1 VVGEFRTPS
10 WVRKDLAKEGV
21 LGFEPKYDA
30 CGKPLPF
37 RWKAMTAKILDA
49 TIVQMHAIANAGNP
63 LHDGLE
69 RKGHSAVW
77 KFAGPNEPETVTVT
91 FYKI

>member
-1 VVGEFRTPS
+1 
-10 WVRKDLAKEGV
+10 
-21 LGFEPKYDA
+21 
-30 CGKPLPF
+30 
-37 RWKAMTAKILDA
+37 MTAKILDA

-77 KFAGPNEPETVTVT
+77 KFAGPSEPETVTVT